1 MREGGLGKV
10 DQVRAH
16 MGDASMRQQ
25 GCELFTVAAPR
36 FDHASAMAEDLPDR
50 RRMPLKQLQLGSRDA
65 IPGQVTDRVE
75 QRRAERVVEEAGWQ
89 LLRAQLQVEPDS
101 LREFE
106 PFAAIVL
113 SALFGRVA

>member
-16 MGDASMRQQ
+16 AGDASMRQQ
-25 GCELFTVAAPR
+25 RCELFAVAASR
-36 FDHASAMAEDLPDR
+36 FDHASAMPEGLCPNR

-75 QRRAERVVEEAGWQ
+75 QRRAERVVEEAGGQ
-89 LLRAQLQVEPDS
+89 LPRVQLQVELTS
-101 LREFE
+101 CANSSRSSR
-106 PFAAIVL
+106 L
-113 SALFGRVA
+113 SEAR